1 MRKAEEIAAPY
12 LDGKKIVRFNLD
24 KNEVCT
30 QQKLVS
36 ESNKL

>member
-1 MRKAEEIAAPY
+1 MRRAEEIAGPY

-30 QQKLVS
+30 QQKVLS
-36 ESNKL
+36 QSNKL